1 MADGLQLRA
10 QNISRSLLGAIQ
22 DLTAI
27 PEMPVNITQLQ
38 TSVIDEAPRLTQPMQ
53 SLGAPSTGIFNTD
66 AINADVA
73 SAVEQLD
80 RSTSPVFE
88 IPQRPDLPEKKS
100 GGLLSGLKNFVS
112 DPAAMAQMA
121 IAFNSMRFKPDQGLA
136 QSMQNVIERQGL
148 IRSGNATVQ
157 ALRNVGTELASK
169 YADAIAA
176 NPTEAANL
184 YKSYLQEVNKGKD
197 IPSKVQEY
205 EYAVSQGY
213 EGSYMEFLNLTADRT
228 SFSYTAGPQIGT
240 IPQGFQ
246 LVSNEDG
253 TYRLDPIPGGPED
266 IKQQQT
272 EEDRVRVRELAETS
286 GNVVFEDIRR
296 YKDLV
301 LNQGVFTPVTG
312 ITGAIASKIPGS
324 ARVDAEELALTI
336 KASIGFD
343 RLQQMREASPTGGAL
358 GQVSD
363 RELAT
368 LQAVLGSLS
377 AAQSDE
383 QLLRNLDRLEE
394 VYAEILYKLQAYPN
408 ASEYGFGASIQTQ
421 DDPLGIL

>member
-112 DPAAMAQMA
+112 DPEAMAQMA
-121 IAFNSMRFKPDQGLA
+121 IAFNSMRFKPDEGLA

-157 ALRNVGTELASK
+157 ALRNVGTEIASK

-184 YKSYLQEVNKGKD
+184 YKSYLQEVAKGKD

-205 EYAVSQGY
+205 EYAVSQGF
-213 EGSYMEFLNLTADRT
+213 EGSYMEFLNSTADGT
-228 SFSYTAGPQIGT
+228 SFSYTAGPSVGN
-240 IPQGFQ
+240 IPPGYQ
-246 LVSNEDG
+246 LRKVDG
-253 TYRLDPIPGGPED
+253 GYRMEPIPGGPADVE
-266 IKQQQT
+266 QQQ
-272 EEDRVRVRELAETS
+272 EEEKEVRQRELAETS
-286 GNVVFEDIRR
+286 GNVVFENIKDF
-296 YKDLV
+296 KDLV
-301 LNQGVFTPVTG
+301 QNQGVFTPVTG
-312 ITGAIASKIPGS
+312 ITGAISSNIPSS
-324 ARVDAEELALTI
+324 ARVDAEQLALTI
-336 KASIGFD
+336 KSSIGFD

-363 RELAT
+363 LELAT

-377 AAQSDE
+377 TEQSDK

-394 VYAEILYKLQAYPN
+394 IYAEILNKLQAYPN
-408 ASEYGFGASIQTQ
+408 ASEYGFGAIIQTQ
-421 DDPLGIL
+421 NDPFGIL